1 MMRKLICLMA
11 IFYFIQTYA
20 SNPGIFSISLELYLK
35 ENLNFK
41 AAELTAFLSLAA
53 FPWFFKPIWGLIADS
68 FTLFGYHLKSYF
80 IVCYAVAAIVLF
92 YLSRFQ
98 NYQNYILLI
107 SLVIISICISF
118 SDVLTDKLMVV
129 EGKLRGQISVLQASQ
144 WTARG
149 LGGALMYYLG
159 GWVAQNAN
167 LSLAFLI
174 TAFVP
179 MAGLIAALT
188 MLSEPKVASEKKS
201 WKISINS
208 LWSATKSWQFIT
220 VIIFI
225 TCFRCR
231 PEPPLFYYQRDILNF
246 SAEFLGI
253 LGALTSISIAIG
265 AILFGIFAPKFSLP
279 ILLNFSMAFK
289 VTNTIALIFIS
300 NEQSAILIWIFCG
313 LTDVIA
319 TLGVLEIAARSCPKN
334 AEGTAYALLMSVW
347 NFAGTPGIILG
358 GWLWDKGMS
367 FSWLVIICTIFSI
380 FCWLLLPLLKLEK
393 LRFNSEQ

>member
-1 MMRKLICLMA
+1 MA
-11 IFYFIQTYA
+11 MFYLIQTYA

-53 FPWFFKPIWGLIADS
+53 FPWFLKPIWGLIADS
-68 FTLFGYHLKSYF
+68 FTLFAYRLKSYF
-80 IVCYAVAAIVLF
+80 IVCYTVAAIILF
-92 YLSRFQ
+92 YLGTFQ
-98 NYQNYILLI
+98 NYKNSILLI
-107 SLVIISICISF
+107 SLVIISTCISF

-144 WTARG
+144 WAARG
-149 LGGALMYYLG
+149 MGGALMYYLG

-174 TAFVP
+174 TAAVP

-188 MLSEPKVASEKKS
+188 MLSEPKVVSEKIS
-201 WKISINS
+201 WKLSINS
-208 LWSATKSWQFIT
+208 LWSAIRSWQFIT
-220 VIIFI
+220 VMIFI
-225 TCFRCR
+225 ACFRCR

-253 LGALTSISIAIG
+253 LGSLKSISIAIG
-265 AILFGIFAPKFSLP
+265 AMLFGIFAPKFPLP
-279 ILLNFSMAFK
+279 ILLNFSMALK

-313 LTDVIA
+313 ITDVIA
-319 TLGVLEIAARSCPKN
+319 TLGALEIAARSCPKN
-334 AEGTAYALLMSVW
+334 AEGTAYALLMSIW
-347 NFAGTPGIILG
+347 NFSGTPGIILG
-358 GWLWDKGMS
+358 GWLWDKG
-367 FSWLVIICTIFSI
+367 I
-380 FCWLLLPLLKLEK
+380 
-393 LRFNSEQ
+393 